1 MPKEVAM
8 IETEERFLTPAE
20 VAVKLRRCDNTVWRW
35 LRLGKLSAIRIE
47 GRYLITEANVHAIM
61 EMTGTTPK
69 G

>member
-1 MPKEVAM
+1 M

-20 VAVKLRRCDNTVWRW
+20 VAVKLRRCDNTIWRW
-35 LRLGKLSAIRIE
+35 LRAGKLKAIRIE
-47 GRYLITEANVHAIM
+47 GHYLIPEASIADIM

>member
-1 MPKEVAM
+1 MT
-8 IETEERFLTPAE
+8 ETEERYMTPAE

-35 LRLGKLSAIRIE
+35 LRAGKLTAIRIE
-47 GRYLITEANVHAIM
+47 GRYLVPEASVNAIM